1 MNGKR
6 TNKGRVSSK
15 KNGRVPGRRVSKTR
29 EEVRRE
35 KSFSM
40 GRGLVKMQAS
50 LYTWLSEKGMITKL

>member
-1 MNGKR
+1 MAG
-6 TNKGRVSSK
+6 GRADGVQ
-15 KNGRVPGRRVSKTR
+15 KTR

-50 LYTWLSEKGMITKL
+50 LYTWLSEKG